1 MTEPSA
7 SQPVE
12 QTRDPLR
19 IFWWLLRFAIGITII
34 WFVAR
39 GRTDELVEVYR
50 SARPTWLIAAVLAF
64 LGVLIVSAARWDSY
78 LRATQ
83 TGSFPPMRILR
94 LTFVGTFF
102 NAFLPTGVGGDAY
115 KTMRIVGRG
124 ERARAAASVLL
135 DRYSGLVGLA
145 VVGFIAMAADLD
157 AMPKRLLLIAEAVSV
172 AIIVTTVVPRASR
185 EWVLRRAHIP
195 REGRLGG
202 AMWRAVGAVATAN
215 RSLFVAG
222 RGYLWGVAS
231 QAGILLVHVFI
242 ARGLGLDL
250 GIGVLASAAV
260 VAQLVALL
268 PISINGLGLRE
279 ATYVWALGLAGLDP
293 EPALAFAVGMLGVL
307 VIGSLAGGLVFVF
320 GGPLTDL
327 EGLSRGE
334 SQARASR

>member
-1 MTEPSA
+1 VTDPSPSLPA
-7 SQPVE
+7 E
-12 QTRDPLR
+12 QARDPLR

-39 GRTDELVEVYR
+39 GRTGEIAEVYR
-50 SARPTWLIAAVLAF
+50 SAKPGWLIAAVIAF
-64 LGVLIVSAARWDSY
+64 LGVLVVSAARWDSY

-83 TGSFPPMRILR
+83 TGSFPPSRLVR

-124 ERARAAASVLL
+124 ARARAAASVLL

-145 VVGFIAMAADLD
+145 VVGFVAMALDLE

-172 AIIVTTVVPRASR
+172 TIIATTVVPRASR

-195 REGRLGG
+195 REGRFGG
-202 AMWRAVGAVATAN
+202 AMWTAVGAVATAN

-222 RGYLWGVAS
+222 RGYLWGIAS
-231 QAGILLVHVFI
+231 QTGILLVHVCI
-242 ARGLGLDL
+242 AEGLGLDIS
-250 GIGVLASAAV
+250 IGVLASAAV

-268 PISINGLGLRE
+268 PVSINGLGLRE
-279 ATYVWALGLAGLDP
+279 ATYVWALGTAGVVA

-307 VIGSLAGGLVFVF
+307 VIGSLVGGLVFVF
-320 GGPLTDL
+320 GGPFREIEANTPTQT
-327 EGLSRGE
+327 
-334 SQARASR
+334 SQLDRP